1 MTTLPIRAPMLPSLS
16 GFTRV
21 ISFLTMLVDVFADAQ
36 CAAAAAH
43 RKYPFAE
50 W

>member
-1 MTTLPIRAPMLPSLS
+1 MTTLLIRAPMLPSLS

-21 ISFLTMLVDVFADAQ
+21 ILFVTVLIDVFTDAQ
-36 CAAAAAH
+36 RDASAAH
-43 RKYPFAE
+43 KKYPFAE